1 MSPHGAAHDPRTEGR
16 LARTRRYGWGP
27 RGTPRGPRGREEDRG
42 GSEAAPD
49 HWERLPRVVAA
60 LAFHSAEPN
69 PVAIEALEALRRQPS
84 VTPDYSTGGFSL

>member
-1 MSPHGAAHDPRTEGR
+1 MIRARKGVWLDAEIRLGPARHSARTPGPGRGSGR
-16 LARTRRYGWGP
+16 LP
-27 RGTPRGPRGREEDRG
+27 
-42 GSEAAPD
+42 EAAPD
-49 HWERLPRVVAA
+49 HWERLPRAVAA